1 MSQAMNV
8 LAAALARH
16 WWVLL
21 LRGVVAIVF
30 ALLAWL
36 QPGMTLT
43 ALVLVFGIYVEVD
56 GLLGIWMAIASRKS
70 NPHWWWLLLWG
81 LAGIVAGAI
90 TFAMPGITALVLLMF
105 IAAWAILVGVLQVI
119 MAWRLHKEISGE
131 WLLGLGGLLSIAFGA
146 LMVWNPGAG
155 ALAVLWLIAAYA
167 FIFGM
172 VMVVLALRARRFA
185 T

>member
-16 WWVLL
+16 WRVLL
-21 LRGVVAIVF
+21 LRGAVAMVF

-36 QPGMTLT
+36 LPGITLT

-56 GLLGIWMAIASRKS
+56 GLLGIWMAFASRKS
-70 NPHWWWLLLWG
+70 NPHWWWLLVWG
-81 LAGIVAGAI
+81 LAGVIVGAI
-90 TFAMPGITALVLLMF
+90 TFAMPGITALALLMF
-105 IAAWAILVGVLQVI
+105 IAAWALVTGVMQV
-119 MAWRLHKEISGE
+119 MAAWRLRKEITGE
-131 WLLGLGGLLSIAFGA
+131 WLLGLGGLLSILFGA

-155 ALAVLWLIAAYA
+155 ALAVLWLIGVYA
-167 FIFGM
+167 FIFGVVM
-172 VMVVLALRARRFA
+172 VMVALRARHFA